1 MVLLHAFFLLLLL
14 KIIAFRADV
23 DKDMLL
29 VFSFPVLPRKR
40 RLHSW
45 MHSKILNASSDVD
58 MGFSVQWHKITLEF
72 TENSPKTTL
81 L

>member
-1 MVLLHAFFLLLLL
+1 
-14 KIIAFRADV
+14 
-23 DKDMLL
+23 
-29 VFSFPVLPRKR
+29 
-40 RLHSW
+40 